1 MAMEEVDKRL
11 AVFESRIEDLEQ
23 AMSTMADQILSLE
36 GILNEIASHIL
47 PEDDLEDVETDDEQ
61 S

>member
-1 MAMEEVDKRL
+1 MEEVDKRL

>member
-1 MAMEEVDKRL
+1 MEEVDKRL
-11 AVFESRIEDLEQ
+11 VVFESRIEELEQ

-47 PEDDLEDVETDDEQ
+47 PEDALDDVTSDDEQ
-61 S
+61 D

>member
-1 MAMEEVDKRL
+1 MEEVNKRL
-11 AVFESRIEDLEQ
+11 VVFESRIEELEQ

>member
-1 MAMEEVDKRL
+1 MEEVDKRL
-11 AVFESRIEDLEQ
+11 VVFESRIEDLEQ

-36 GILNEIASHIL
+36 SILNEIASHIL

>member
-1 MAMEEVDKRL
+1 MEEVDKRL
-11 AVFESRIEDLEQ
+11 VVFESRIEELEQ

-47 PEDDLEDVETDDEQ
+47 PEDDLDDVTSDDEQ
-61 S
+61 D

>member
-1 MAMEEVDKRL
+1 MEEVDKRL
-11 AVFESRIEDLEQ
+11 VVFESRIEELEQ